1 MKWQEFEEFVKGV
14 FDSHDFHTKFRVVFS
29 DAEGKSEIDV
39 VAHKFGLVIAID
51 AKKYS
56 EWWYRSSALKRQ
68 AEKHVD
74 RCDRYSRFVG
84 GKVIPIIVS
93 FIDDEIF
100 DHWGC
105 IVVPI
110 EKLNDFILNIHAY
123 LDEFRCAT

>member
-1 MKWQEFEEFVKGV
+1 MKWQEFEEFVKSV
-14 FDSHDFHTKFRVVFS
+14 FDSHDFQTSFRVVFK
-29 DAEGKSEIDV
+29 DDEGKSEIDV

-56 EWWYRSSALKRQ
+56 EWWHRSSALKRQ

-74 RCDRYSRFVG
+74 RCDRYSHIIEED
-84 GKVIPIIVS
+84 VIPIIVS

-110 EKLNDFILNIHAY
+110 EKLNDFLLNIHAY
-123 LDEFRCAT
+123 LDEFRHPT